1 MICMNS
7 KRQPRYITLKLA
19 RNWLAVP
26 KSTRFRRMDTGYAS
40 SNWVFSCNGSKYIL
54 KRFTDLKKNEIEKE
68 YRLTDYIRKARFPY
82 KVPEM
87 LLSKDGKPFIG
98 FDTAFYSMYRFIP
111 GRADL
116 PITAD
121 YAYEIGKLAAR
132 LHSIFEKPRFQA
144 RQRTGF
150 QSLERIMSRLN
161 NAYKTASGKED
172 QESRAFV
179 SSYKFFNPLLKRLD
193 LSHYK
198 ALKPYPVHMDISPD
212 NLIWRNGKIHA
223 LIDFANMATYRD
235 ALLMDLAWA
244 IHFCC
249 AVGKDYSSYSK
260 ALIAALLRGYTTLRP
275 LSKDDLN
282 TLPMLVIIANAS
294 DMEFAYYWHLQ
305 KGTEEKAKIANMA
318 KMSKWIMENRHYFA
332 SCLEDGLQ

>member
-1 MICMNS
+1 MNS
-7 KRQPRYITLKLA
+7 NRQPRYITLKLA
-19 RNWLAVP
+19 RNWLAIP
-26 KSTRFRRMDTGYAS
+26 EGTRFKRMDKGYAS
-40 SNWVFSCNGSKYIL
+40 SNWVFSYNGSKYIL

-68 YRLTDYIRKARFPY
+68 YRLTDYIRRAGFPY
-82 KVPEM
+82 EVPEM
-87 LLSKDGKPFIG
+87 LLSKEGKPFIE

-150 QSLERIMSRLN
+150 QSLEHIMSRLD
-161 NAYKTASGKED
+161 NAYKTASGKAD

-179 SSYKFFNPLLKRLD
+179 SSYKFFNSLLKRLD

-249 AVGKDYSSYSK
+249 TVGKDYGSYSK

-332 SCLEDGLQ
+332 SCLEDEPQ

>member
-1 MICMNS
+1 
-7 KRQPRYITLKLA
+7 
-19 RNWLAVP
+19 
-26 KSTRFRRMDTGYAS
+26 
-40 SNWVFSCNGSKYIL
+40 
-54 KRFTDLKKNEIEKE
+54 
-68 YRLTDYIRKARFPY
+68 
-82 KVPEM
+82 M
-87 LLSKDGKPFIG
+87 LLSKSGKAYVK
-98 FDTAFYSMYRFIP
+98 FDNTFYSMYRFIP
-111 GRADL
+111 GKADMQ
-116 PITAD
+116 IREAD
-121 YAYEIGKLAAR
+121 AYEIGNLAAR

-150 QSLERIMSRLN
+150 QSLEHIMSRLD
-161 NAYKTASGKED
+161 NAYKTASGKPD

-179 SSYKFFNPLLKRLD
+179 SSYRFFNPLLKRLD
-193 LSHYK
+193 LSYYK

-235 ALLMDLAWA
+235 TLLMDLAWA

-249 AVGKDYSSYSK
+249 TIGKDYGSYSK
-260 ALIAALLRGYTTLRP
+260 ALIAALLKGYTSLRL

-305 KGTEEKAKIANMA
+305 KGTEEKIKMANMV
-318 KMSKWIMENRHYFA
+318 KMSRWIVENRHYFA
-332 SCLEDGLQ
+332 SCLKDGLQ